1 MVWCGEKSETGGMRT
16 REGGETVGE
25 AFDARDGVESHS
37 FCSLFV
43 LCYSFY
49 GCLDDRGR
57 RGAALVFFSA
67 AR

>member
-1 MVWCGEKSETGGMRT
+1 M
-16 REGGETVGE
+16 VGE
-25 AFDARDGVESHS
+25 VFDARDGVELHLDS
-37 FCSLFV
+37 FFSFFV
-43 LCYSFY
+43 RCYSFY